1 MAPPDA
7 PPPSETSPA
16 ERRFRKLVGYSS
28 DVIVVVAPDARIR
41 WISPSVETVLG
52 HTPEALL
59 GLPAQSL
66 VHPDDVPRAWERV
79 VGDGAG
85 PSDEP
90 FSVRAPDADGEWR
103 HLRVRFADL
112 SSDPDIEGFIFT
124 IRDVSREVESETA
137 RQRLSMALEA
147 STDLV
152 GMLTLADGRVAM
164 NRAGLA
170 LLGLD
175 EASSTLDA
183 LTTRVPPW
191 VHHRVIHEVVPALE
205 ASGLWEGELA
215 VHDAEGDAV
224 PLSVVMVALR
234 DDEHMDSVAVVGR
247 DISERKAF
255 EDQLEHQATHDPL
268 TGLPNRTLLLDR
280 LRVAVARAGRQQSLA
295 AVLFLDLDNFKIVND
310 SLGHA
315 AGDALLK
322 EVARRLN
329 ACVRPND
336 LVARLGGDEFAILLE
351 ETPQPAEV
359 ISLGQRLLKSLERP
373 VSINGTEVRPFASV
387 GITFSDM
394 GYRDPDEVLR
404 DADLAMYKAK
414 ADGKGQLALFDASL
428 HEQLG
433 HKLQLESDLRRA
445 IGEGQ
450 LSLAFQGLFD
460 LDP

>member
-124 IRDVSREVESETA
+124 IRDVSQEVESETA

-152 GMLTLADGRVAM
+152 GMLTLTDGRVAM

-191 VHHRVIHEVVPALE
+191 VSHRVIHEVVPALE

-234 DDEHMDSVAVVGR
+234 DDEHIDSVAVVGR

-315 AGDALLK
+315 AGDALLV
-322 EVARRLN
+322 EVATRIEG
-329 ACVRPND
+329 AVRPGD
-336 LVARLGGDEFAILLE
+336 TVARFGGDEFAVLCEDLADRREAVEIATRVETAVARPLE
-351 ETPQPAEV
+351 
-359 ISLGQRLLKSLERP
+359 LE
-373 VSINGTEVRPFASV
+373 GTEVTVTVSIGVASTD
-387 GITFSDM
+387 GGQAAESLMRDSD
-394 GYRDPDEVLR
+394 
-404 DADLAMYKAK
+404 AAMYQAK
-414 ADGKGQLALFDASL
+414 ARGRSRTEVFDAAMHVQVVDRL
-428 HEQLG
+428 ELEQG
-433 HKLQLESDLRRA
+433 LRRA
-445 IGEGQ
+445 
-450 LSLAFQGLFD
+450 
-460 LDP
+460 LDR

>member
-7 PPPSETSPA
+7 PPPGETSPA

-79 VGDGAG
+79 IGDGAV

-124 IRDVSREVESETA
+124 IRDVSQEVESETA

-152 GMLTLADGRVAM
+152 GMLTLADGKVSM

-175 EASSTLDA
+175 EASVHPRRPHHPGAPVGQPPGDPRGRPRPRGVRPVGGRARRPRRRGRCRAAVGGDGGPARRRAHRLRRRGRAGHQRAQGVRGPARAPGHPRPAHRPAQPHPPARPPAAWRWPAPAGSSPWPPSCSSTS
-183 LTTRVPPW
+183 TTSRSSTTAWATPPATPCWSRWPPASRAPSAPATPWPASAATSSPCCARTWPTGARRSRSPPGSRPPW
-191 VHHRVIHEVVPALE
+191 PARWCWR
-205 ASGLWEGELA
+205 APRSPSRCRSGWPA
-215 VHDAEGDAV
+215 PTA
-224 PLSVVMVALR
+224 
-234 DDEHMDSVAVVGR
+234 
-247 DISERKAF
+247 
-255 EDQLEHQATHDPL
+255 
-268 TGLPNRTLLLDR
+268 
-280 LRVAVARAGRQQSLA
+280 
-295 AVLFLDLDNFKIVND
+295 
-310 SLGHA
+310 
-315 AGDALLK
+315 
-322 EVARRLN
+322 ARRPS
-329 ACVRPND
+329 R
-336 LVARLGGDEFAILLE
+336 
-351 ETPQPAEV
+351 
-359 ISLGQRLLKSLERP
+359 
-373 VSINGTEVRPFASV
+373 
-387 GITFSDM
+387 
-394 GYRDPDEVLR
+394 
-404 DADLAMYKAK
+404 
-414 ADGKGQLALFDASL
+414 
-428 HEQLG
+428 
-433 HKLQLESDLRRA
+433 
-445 IGEGQ
+445 
-450 LSLAFQGLFD
+450 
-460 LDP
+460 